1 MKNDI
6 IDQDLQAFR
15 ARMDDLIKDLH
26 QLTIDIHHD
35 ELAQTVSDLRTR
47 INEPFMF
54 VIVGEVKAGK
64 SSFVNALLDAGVEVV
79 EAAPQPMT
87 DTIQEVTYGEK
98 DQVVEVNPFLKKI
111 MHPVEI
117 LKEISIV
124 DTPGTNTIIEKHQE
138 ITEGFIPSSDLIVFV
153 FEAKNP
159 YRQSA
164 WDFLKFI
171 HKDWRRKIIFVLQQK
186 DLMSPED
193 LQVNVEGVTQH
204 AIANDVE
211 NPTVFAVSAKEEM
224 DGKKDSSGYQL
235 LRQYIQDNIT
245 GGKAPFLK
253 LNNNINTAQT
263 LMGRIREGLDT
274 REAQYKADIT
284 FREDVKDTL
293 EDQEKRSNNQVDLL
307 VENLLAEYDR
317 ITRAS
322 YQEIS
327 SGLNFFR
334 LTGRSFRSIFNRNAS
349 IKEWLNQTAEK
360 MEGELNESFNQ
371 KLRTGVVDI
380 AESIQQMAKLID
392 LKIQNSETILKRDHQ
407 IFGDIADKRSRVLQ
421 DLQEAFSK
429 FMDNSEN
436 FVGRD
441 VFDEQHEISPN
452 LATASGLAVIG
463 VVLAT
468 VTNGIAFDITGGII
482 TGIGLLIAGVTVLGK
497 RRKILRELSDEIAT
511 AREKLEGELSQN
523 LKAYIQDIRQQIDGK
538 FSNFDAML
546 SYEGEQLQKLG
557 GQFEKLFA
565 RIETIDQEVKGRNAI

>member
-26 QLTIDIHHD
+26 QLTIDIGHD
-35 ELAQTVSDLRTR
+35 ELAHTVSDLRTR

-193 LQVNVEGVTQH
+193 LQVNIEGVSQH
-204 AIANDVE
+204 AQKNEVD
-211 NPTVFAVSAKEEM
+211 NPIVFAVSAKEEM
-224 DGKKDSSGYQL
+224 EGKKGSSGYEP
-235 LRQYIQDNIT
+235 LRTFIQENIT

-263 LMGRIREGLDT
+263 LLSRIREGLDT
-274 REAQYKADIT
+274 REAQYKADQT
-284 FREDVKDTL
+284 FREEVKQTL
-293 EDQEKRSNNQVDLL
+293 KEQERRSYNQVDLL
-307 VENLLAEYDR
+307 VESLLADYGR
-317 ITRAS
+317 ITRS
-322 YQEIS
+322 TYQEIS
-327 SGLNFFR
+327 RGLNFFR

-349 IKEWLNQTAEK
+349 IKEWLNQTAET
-360 MEGELNESFNQ
+360 MEKELNDSFSQ
-371 KLRTGVVDI
+371 KLNTGVVDI

-392 LKIQNSETILKRDHQ
+392 LKIQNSETILKRDHH
-407 IFGDIADKRSRVLQ
+407 IFGDIADKRSRVLR
-421 DLQEAFSK
+421 DLQDAFSK

-436 FVGRD
+436 FVGRG
-441 VFDEQHEISPN
+441 VFEEQHEISPN

-482 TGIGLLIAGVTVLGK
+482 TGIGLLIAGITVLGK
-497 RRKILRELSDEIAT
+497 RRQILRELSEEIDT
-511 AREKLEGELSQN
+511 ARNKLEGDLSQN
-523 LKAYIQDIRQQIDGK
+523 LKNYIQDISQQIDGK

-546 SYEGEQLQKLG
+546 TYEAEQLEKLG
-557 GQFEKLFA
+557 AKFNTLFS
-565 RIETIDQEVKGRNAI
+565 RIEEIDKEVKAQNPA

>member
-98 DQVVEVNPFLKKI
+98 DQIVEINPFLKRI

-186 DLMSPED
+186 DLMAPED
-193 LQVNVEGVTQH
+193 LQVNLEGVKKQ
-204 AIANDVE
+204 AISSEVE
-211 NPTVFAVSAKEEM
+211 NPLVFAVSAKQEM
-224 DGKKDSSGYQL
+224 EGDKEASGFKSV
-235 LRQYIQDNIT
+235 RQYIQDNIT

-253 LNNNINTAQT
+253 LQNNINTAHT
-263 LMGRIREGLDT
+263 LMGRIQEGLKT
-274 REAQYKADIT
+274 REAQYHADTI
-284 FREDVKDTL
+284 FREDVKQTL
-293 EDQEKRSNNQVDLL
+293 ADQENRSNNQVDLL
-307 VENLLAEYDR
+307 IESLLADYDR
-317 ITRAS
+317 ITGTT

-327 SGLNFFR
+327 GGLNFFR

-360 MEGELNESFNQ
+360 MEAELNQSFSQ
-371 KLRTGVVDI
+371 KLNTGVVDI
-380 AESIQQMAKLID
+380 AESIQQMAKLI
-392 LKIQNSETILKRDHQ
+392 
-407 IFGDIADKRSRVLQ
+407 
-421 DLQEAFSK
+421 
-429 FMDNSEN
+429 
-436 FVGRD
+436 
-441 VFDEQHEISPN
+441 
-452 LATASGLAVIG
+452 
-463 VVLAT
+463 
-468 VTNGIAFDITGGII
+468 
-482 TGIGLLIAGVTVLGK
+482 
-497 RRKILRELSDEIAT
+497 
-511 AREKLEGELSQN
+511 
-523 LKAYIQDIRQQIDGK
+523 
-538 FSNFDAML
+538 
-546 SYEGEQLQKLG
+546 
-557 GQFEKLFA
+557 
-565 RIETIDQEVKGRNAI
+565 

>member
-64 SSFVNALLDAGVEVV
+64 SSFVNALLDAGAEVV

-98 DQVVEVNPFLKKI
+98 DQIVEINPFLKRI

-186 DLMSPED
+186 DLMAPED
-193 LQVNVEGVTQH
+193 LQVNLEGVKKQ
-204 AIANDVE
+204 AISSEVE
-211 NPTVFAVSAKEEM
+211 NPLVFAVSAKQEM
-224 DGKKDSSGYQL
+224 EGDKEASGFKSV
-235 LRQYIQDNIT
+235 RQYIQDNIT

-253 LNNNINTAQT
+253 LQNNINTAHT
-263 LMGRIREGLDT
+263 LMGRIQEGLKT
-274 REAQYKADIT
+274 REAQYNADTI
-284 FREDVKDTL
+284 FREDVKQTL
-293 EDQEKRSNNQVDLL
+293 TDQENRSNNQVDLL
-307 VENLLAEYDR
+307 IESLLADYDR
-317 ITRAS
+317 ITGAT

-327 SGLNFFR
+327 GGLNFFR

-360 MEGELNESFNQ
+360 MEAELNQSFSQ
-371 KLRTGVVDI
+371 KLNTGVVDI

-392 LKIQNSETILKRDHQ
+392 LKIQNSETILKRDHA
-407 IFGDIADKRSRVLQ
+407 IFGDIADKRSRVLR

-436 FVGRD
+436 FVGRG
-441 VFDEQHEISPN
+441 VFEGQHEISPN

-482 TGIGLLIAGVTVLGK
+482 TGIGLLIAGFTVITK
-497 RRKILRELSDEIAT
+497 RRRILKELSQEIAT
-511 AREKLEGELSQN
+511 ARERLKGELSQN
-523 LKAYIQDIRQQIDGK
+523 LKAYIQNISQQIDGK

-546 SYEGEQLQKLG
+546 TFEAEQLQKLN
-557 GQFEKLFA
+557 GQFDSLNQRVGE
-565 RIETIDQEVKGRNAI
+565 IDKEVNGRN

>member
-6 IDQDLQAFR
+6 IDQDLQAYR
-15 ARMDDLIKDLH
+15 ARMDDLVKDLH

-98 DQVVEVNPFLKKI
+98 DQVVEINPFLKKI

-186 DLMSPED
+186 DLMSPDD
-193 LQVNVEGVTQH
+193 LAVNIDGVKKH
-204 AIANDVE
+204 AISNEVE
-211 NPTVFAVSAKEEM
+211 NPLVFAVSAKQEMEGNKEE
-224 DGKKDSSGYQL
+224 SGYKPV
-235 LRQYIQDNIT
+235 RQYIQDNIT

-253 LNNNINTAQT
+253 LQNNINTAHT
-263 LMGRIREGLDT
+263 LMGRIQEGLKT
-274 REAQYKADIT
+274 REAQYKADIL
-284 FREDVKDTL
+284 FREDVKKTL
-293 EDQEKRSNNQVDLL
+293 EEQEKRSNNQVDLL
-307 VENLLAEYDR
+307 IENLLADYDR
-317 ITRAS
+317 ITGAS

-334 LTGRSFRSIFNRNAS
+334 LTGRSFRAIFNRNAS

-360 MEGELNESFNQ
+360 MEAELNESFSQ
-371 KLRTGVVDI
+371 KLNTGVVDI

-392 LKIQNSETILKRDHQ
+392 LKIQNSETILKRDHE
-407 IFGDIADKRSRVLQ
+407 IFGDIADKRSRVLR

-436 FVGRD
+436 FVGRG
-441 VFDEQHEISPN
+441 VFEEQQEISPN

-468 VTNGIAFDITGGII
+468 VTNGIAFDITGGVI
-482 TGIGLLIAGVTVLGK
+482 TGIGLLIAGFTVITK
-497 RRKILRELSDEIAT
+497 RRKILNELSEEIKN
-511 AREKLEGELSQN
+511 ARKRLEEELSHN
-523 LKAYIQDIRQQIDGK
+523 LKAYIQNISQQIDGK

-546 SYEGEQLQKLG
+546 TYEAEQL
-557 GQFEKLFA
+557 EKLNTQFDSLHQ
-565 RIETIDQEVKGRNAI
+565 RIGDIDTEVNGR